1 MIKWTIINIY
11 LLLIFLIIKNNNN
24 NNNYNNILKYN
35 KDIDLY
41 SIQSPYIKNINIIKR
56 GYHTSLNNKLII
68 VQKDNKKNNKNN
80 LEIDNFYKWLV
91 GFTDGDGSFYIK
103 LNDKKY
109 LRFFYGF
116 RIHIDDKACLE
127 KIRNILNIP
136 SNFEELLKTI
146 ILVNSQK
153 KWLYSNIVTIFDKY
167 PCLTIKY
174 YSYYKWK
181 IAIINNL
188 NGISYNNKDLLNIKN
203 TINNYEVISNLKIPY
218 DKINDYWILGFI
230 EAEGSF
236 DLSPKRNICG
246 FNVSQ
251 HKRSINTLKAIK
263 SYVLNN
269 WKPIDNTPL
278 LIKNKL
284 LKDWDSSIKLTKPDK
299 NGVIKLEFNRI
310 DFLYYVILPKLYSL
324 KWYSRKEIDFQLW
337 KTLIEI
343 YIKGLHNTLKG
354 SNLLKL
360 INNNINK
367 KRYYSNYNIPKNII
381 DDVLNINLIYNYKLP
396 YRINSD
402 IQRLN
407 SINNNNTKFIN
418 VGVFVYDLN
427 NTLIITFT
435 GYRPAA
441 LYFNCSKHE
450 IAKYIKNGNVFINK
464 YILKNILLD

>member
-1 MIKWTIINIY
+1 M
-11 LLLIFLIIKNNNN
+11 FLIIINNLIFKNNN

-35 KDIDLY
+35 RNIELY
-41 SIQSPYIKNINIIKR
+41 SIQSPYIKNINVIKR
-56 GYHTSLNNKLII
+56 GYHTSLNNNLII
-68 VQKDNKKNNKNN
+68 VQKNNNEDNLKLNN
-80 LEIDNFYKWLV
+80 LEINNFHKWLV

-103 LNDKKY
+103 GLENNFK
-109 LRFFYGF
+109 FFYGF
-116 RIHIDDKACLE
+116 HLHKDDISCLE
-127 KIRNILNIP
+127 HIKNNLKIP
-136 SNFEELLKTI
+136 SNINIRELSVQL
-146 ILVNSQK
+146 LVTK
-153 KWLYSNIVTIFDKY
+153 KQWISDNLLPIFDKY
-167 PCLTIKY
+167 PCITIKY

-181 IAIINNL
+181 KAIIDNL
-188 NGISYNNKDLLNIKN
+188 NGITYNNNDVLNIKN
-203 TINNYEVISNLKIPY
+203 TINNYEVIPNLKIPY

-299 NGVIKLEFNRI
+299 NGVIKLDFYRI
-310 DFLYYVILPKLYSL
+310 DFLYYVIIPKFNSIN
-324 KWYSRKEIDFQLW
+324 WYSIKYNSYINWQS
-337 KTLIEI
+337 IVNI
-343 YIKGLHNTLKG
+343 YIKGLHKINNKDIINYIEHIKNLNKKG
-354 SNLLKL
+354 INKINYNIELYNNI
-360 INNNINK
+360 INNNKPLYNK
-367 KRYYSNYNIPKNII
+367 NYT
-381 DDVLNINLIYNYKLP
+381 Y
-396 YRINSD
+396 
-402 IQRLN
+402 RLN
-407 SINNNNTKFIN
+407 SIIHSKKNITG

-435 GYRPAA
+435 GYVPAS

-464 YILKNILLD
+464 YIFKNILLD

>member
-1 MIKWTIINIY
+1 MIKWTMINIY
-11 LLLIFLIIKNNNN
+11 LLLMFLIIKNNNN
-24 NNNYNNILKYN
+24 NNNYNNITKYN
-35 KDIDLY
+35 KDMDLY
-41 SIQSPYIKNINIIKR
+41 SIQSPYIKNMNIIKR

-80 LEIDNFYKWLV
+80 LEMDNFYKWLV

-116 RIHIDDKACLE
+116 RMHIDDKACLE
-127 KIRNILNIP
+127 KIRNMLNMP
-136 SNFEELLKTI
+136 SNFEETTKTI
-146 ILVNSQK
+146 MLVNSQK

-181 IAIINNL
+181 MAMINNL
-188 NGISYNNKDLLNIKN
+188 NGMSYNNKDLLNIKN

-218 DKINDYWILGFI
+218 DKMNDYWILGFI

-236 DLSPKRNICG
+236 DTSPKRNICG

-299 NGVIKLEFNRI
+299 NGVIKLEFNRM

-337 KTLIEI
+337 KTTMEI
-343 YIKGLHNTLKG
+343 YMKGLHNTTKG

-367 KRYYSNYNIPKNII
+367 KRYYSNYNISKNII
-381 DDVLNINLIYNYKLP
+381 DDVLNMNTIYNYKLP
-396 YRINSD
+396 YRMNSD

-407 SINNNNTKFIN
+407 SMNNNNTKFIN

-427 NTLIITFT
+427 NTLIMTFT

-441 LYFNCSKHE
+441 TYFNCSKHE
-450 IAKYIKNGNVFINK
+450 IAKYIKNGNVFMNK

>member
-1 MIKWTIINIY
+1 MISRI
-11 LLLIFLIIKNNNN
+11 
-24 NNNYNNILKYN
+24 
-35 KDIDLY
+35 
-41 SIQSPYIKNINIIKR
+41 
-56 GYHTSLNNKLII
+56 
-68 VQKDNKKNNKNN
+68 
-80 LEIDNFYKWLV
+80 
-91 GFTDGDGSFYIK
+91 TDGDGSFYIK

-116 RIHIDDKACLE
+116 RMHIDDKACLE
-127 KIRNILNIP
+127 KIRNMLNMP
-136 SNFEELLKTI
+136 SNFEETTKTI
-146 ILVNSQK
+146 MLVNSQK

-181 IAIINNL
+181 MAMINNL
-188 NGISYNNKDLLNIKN
+188 NGMSYNNKDLLNIKN
-203 TINNYEVISNLKIPY
+203 TINNYEVMPNLKIPY
-218 DKINDYWILGFI
+218 DKMNDYWILGFI

-236 DLSPKRNICG
+236 DTSPKRNICG

-299 NGVIKLEFNRI
+299 NGVIKLEFNRM

-337 KTLIEI
+337 KTTMEI
-343 YIKGLHNTLKG
+343 YMKGLHNTTKG

-367 KRYYSNYNIPKNII
+367 KRYYSNYNISPFGVPVPWPGPGTKNII
-381 DDVLNINLIYNYKLP
+381 DDVLNMNTIYNYKLP
-396 YRINSD
+396 YRMNSD

-407 SINNNNTKFIN
+407 SMNNNNTKFIN

-427 NTLIITFT
+427 NTLIMTFT

-441 LYFNCSKHE
+441 TTLIVTNMKLT
-450 IAKYIKNGNVFINK
+450 NM
-464 YILKNILLD
+464 LKMVMYL